1 MTPKRGWREELKI
14 VVDMMRD
21 LSRVDDPQAA
31 ALLYAQRLTAS
42 KLLPIDERLSIS
54 RRGLK
59 SPYYRITRS
68 SRWTDD
74 IDPWKHPERLPM
86 YSSGLLGELIYC
98 DDPVIIDD
106 LPARLKAD
114 DPAFEDLRGFELLA
128 TSPQFEDGESL
139 NMNVV
144 LVKDKTTFPLE
155 SVPTMV
161 WMSNLWGRGVLNLRL
176 RQELQKSHEKLT
188 AANAELDREL
198 RVVGE
203 LQRSLL
209 PLSLPDIPGL
219 ELAAHYKTS
228 ERAGGD
234 YYDIFDCG
242 DGCWGILIADVSGH
256 GAPAAVIMAITHAIA
271 HLHPGKGT
279 PPGELLTFVN
289 KSLASRYTNG
299 NGSFVTAF
307 YGIYESSRQNLIYA
321 RAGHNPPRLLRDG
334 IVHSLDG
341 HGGVPLGLAR
351 DSTYGECTQSLK
363 AGDSLLLYTDGIVE
377 ARSAAGEMFG
387 VERVDEALARGGA
400 GAREA
405 MDRVLGALDT
415 FTGGAPPLDDQTLLS
430 VAMR

>member
-1 MTPKRGWREELKI
+1 MTQQRGWQEELKL

-31 ALLYAQRLTAS
+31 AIMYAQRLTSS
-42 KLLPIDERLSIS
+42 KLLPVDERLSVS
-54 RRGLK
+54 RRNLK
-59 SPYYRITRS
+59 APFYRITRS
-68 SRWTDD
+68 SRWTEE
-74 IDPWKHPERLPM
+74 IDPWKQTDRLPM
-86 YSSGLLGELIYC
+86 YSSGLLGELMYS
-98 DDPVIIDD
+98 DDAVVIED
-106 LPARLKAD
+106 LPARLRED
-114 DPAFEDLRGFELLA
+114 DPAFEDLKGFELLA
-128 TSPQFEDGESL
+128 CSPQFEDGESL
-139 NMNVV
+139 NMNVA
-144 LVKDKTTFPLE
+144 LVRDKSKFPMDK
-155 SVPTMV
+155 VPLLV

-203 LQRSLL
+203 IQRSLL
-209 PLSLPDIPGL
+209 PQSLPKIPGL

-242 DGCWGILIADVSGH
+242 EGRWGILIADVSGH

-271 HLHPGKGT
+271 HLHPGRGT

-307 YGIYESSRQNLIYA
+307 YGMYDSTRKTLVYS
-321 RAGHNPPRLLRDG
+321 RAGHNPPRLLRGG

-341 HGGVPLGLAR
+341 HGGVPLGLAT

-363 AGDSLLLYTDGIVE
+363 PGDSLMLYTDGIVE
-377 ARSAAGEMFG
+377 ARDPVGELFG
-387 VERVDEALARGGA
+387 VERFDEALVRGKPDAA
-400 GAREA
+400 GS
-405 MDRVLGALDT
+405 MQRVLAALDA
-415 FTGGAPPLDDQTLLS
+415 FTGGAPPVDDQTLLA